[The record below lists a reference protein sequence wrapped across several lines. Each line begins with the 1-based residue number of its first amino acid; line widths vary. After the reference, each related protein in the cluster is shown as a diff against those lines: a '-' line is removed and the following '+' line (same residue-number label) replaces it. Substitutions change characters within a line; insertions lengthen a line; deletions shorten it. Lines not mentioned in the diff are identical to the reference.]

1 MNLLKN
7 SRFEMFKN
15 RKEAL
20 DKLIE
25 IIDKDI
31 FKQESVIL
39 SISQNGTF
47 YAREIGLRHGL
58 IEGDFLFIEEVKSPI
73 NKETS
78 LAAVSETK
86 DYVLIDELIEAFGIT
101 DDYLFNEIE
110 RVYEEKILEDI
121 YKFRAGEGIITIEN
135 KNVLLVDEGAN
146 TGLTLLCAIK
156 SCLSKKVSSISVAIP
171 VIAKETAE
179 MVEKLVDN
187 TFFVKVVDDFIDTEF
202 YFKEY
207 E

>member
-1 MNLLKN
+1 ML
-7 SRFEMFKN
+7 FKN
-15 RKEAL
+15 KEEAL
-20 DKLIE
+20 NKLLNV
-25 IIDKDI
+25 IDKKIIQD
-31 FKQESVIL
+31 SVVLAINKRAIYYAKEIAL
-39 SISQNGTF
+39 RNGM
-47 YAREIGLRHGL
+47 L
-58 IEGDFLFIEEVKSPI
+58 EGDFLFIEEVKSPI

-78 LAAVSETK
+78 LASVSETK
-86 DYVLIDELIEAFGIT
+86 DYILINELIESFEIT

-121 YKFRAGEGIITIEN
+121 HKLRAGEGIITLEN
-135 KNVLLVDEGAN
+135 KNVLLVDEGAS

-156 SCLSKKVSSISVAIP
+156 SCINKKVNSINVAIP

-179 MVEKLVDN
+179 MVEKIVDN
-187 TFFVKVVDDFIDTEF
+187 VFFAKVVEDYIDTRF